1 MSRILV
7 DTNILVYLIDEE
19 SAFFERARQVVEKG
33 EYQLVTTSKNLIEFL
48 AVTTKFSGYNLSTGT
63 ALQIVGEFI
72 DNFEIIYPSQ
82 ESLAIFFDLMTR
94 YQPKGLR
101 VHDIEIISIGLAN
114 GLFDVATFNA
124 KDFKSVQEISV
135 LKI

>member
-94 YQPKGLR
+94 YQPKGLK